1 MVLLFLVFVSVILCI
16 DKWFWPFLSIWPI
29 FFEYVSKANWAKG
42 RMLCTDSN
50 LPTTAAS
57 HTRLTSCFSARFFA
71 SVKHCTHL
79 DLQLCTFRGKQISSK
94 CRQTWDYNLA
104 PWIWLRKVYICN
116 GLDAKSIKKMS
127 QCGTPYWKRKGNSVS
142 VQSFFFIFKSIRE
155 ERGK

>member
-1 MVLLFLVFVSVILCI
+1 MVLLFLVFVSIILCI

-29 FFEYVSKANWAKG
+29 FFEYVSKGNWAKG

-79 DLQLCTFRGKQISSK
+79 DLQLCTFRGKQISK

-104 PWIWLRKVYICN
+104 PWIWLHKVYICN
-116 GLDAKSIKKMS
+116 GLDAKSIKKCLS
-127 QCGTPYWKRKGNSVS
+127 VALRIGKKRETVL
-142 VQSFFFIFKSIRE
+142 VFRAFFFLSFFK
-155 ERGK
+155 KNQ